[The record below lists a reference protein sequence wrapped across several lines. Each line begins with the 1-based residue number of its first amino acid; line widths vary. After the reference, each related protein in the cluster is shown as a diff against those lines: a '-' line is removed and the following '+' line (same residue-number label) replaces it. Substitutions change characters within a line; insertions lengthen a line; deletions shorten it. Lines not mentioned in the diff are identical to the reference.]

1 MKTFHEL
8 QEGLQDPN
16 IFKAF
21 FLSGGPGSG
30 KSFVVGKTT
39 AGTGLRI
46 VNSDDVFEKYLDDA
60 GFDHDMRT
68 AKAEREA
75 EERDKLRKRAK
86 EITKKRMGDITTGE
100 GGYLEGRIGLI
111 IDGTGKDYDK
121 IVKQSVKLKQLGYDT
136 HMIFVNTSIDVALER
151 NAKRKRSVHDSVATK
166 SWKQVQ
172 SNMGKFSQHFRGNM
186 VIVDNNDIKEDD
198 GTIFNSVLRQIRSLA
213 RKKVNNPT
221 ANAWIENEMQLRGIT
236 KAPSGRNVGRFG
248 GQPGAKPK
256 GGLPGSGGFKVK
268 MGRKRP
274 KTGRYAKK

>member
-1 MKTFHEL
+1 MRTFHEL

-21 FLSGGPGSG
+21 FLAGGPGSG

-39 AGTGLRI
+39 GGTGLRI
-46 VNSDDVFEKYLDDA
+46 VNSDDVFEKYLKDA
-60 GFDHDMRT
+60 GFDQDMRT

-75 EERDKLRKRAK
+75 DAREVLRKRAQDV
-86 EITKKRMGDITTGE
+86 TKARQDN
-100 GGYLEGRIGLI
+100 YLKGRIGLI

-121 IVKQSVKLKQLGYDT
+121 IVKQSIELKQMGYDT

-151 NAKRKRSVHDSVATK
+151 NAKRKRSVPESIATK

-198 GTIFNSVLRQIRSLA
+198 GTLFNSVLRQVRGLA
-213 RKKVNNPT
+213 RKKVNNPI
-221 ANAWIENEMQLRGIT
+221 ARAWIENEMKLRGIT
-236 KAPSGRNVGRFG
+236 KAPSGRNVGRAG
-248 GQPGAKPK
+248 GIGKPK
-256 GGLPGSGGFKVK
+256 GGLPGSSGFNVK